1 MNFLLTDKEIFTLI
15 LTCSNESYSGLNPK
29 VDSNI
34 FLFLPLPVI
43 KYYLETNFFFNVN
56 LT

>member
-34 FLFLPLPVI
+34 
-43 KYYLETNFFFNVN
+43 KNNFPNFESI
-56 LT
+56 

>member
-15 LTCSNESYSGLNPK
+15 LTCSHESYSGLNPK

-34 FLFLPLPVI
+34 FLFFTPPGHQVLLRN
-43 KYYLETNFFFNVN
+43 KFFFNVN